1 MEDFSR
7 QMTSNLFGN
16 PHSASSSSQLSM
28 RRVDDVRLRMLQFFN
43 ADADYFDLIFVAN
56 ATAGM
61 KLVMEAFREKQE
73 GFWYGYHKDA
83 HTSLVGIR
91 EAAKAGHHCFM
102 SDEEVEDWLRARD
115 SDSAFLC
122 EDELALF
129 AYPAQSNMN
138 GRRLDLSWTGRLR
151 SSKQSKNTFSL
162 LDAAALVSTS
172 PLDLGDPS
180 QAPDFTV
187 LSFYKIFGFPDLGAL
202 IVRKESGSILQRRGY
217 FGGGTVEMVTC
228 GKENW
233 HVSKEQSLHDR
244 LEDGSLPI
252 HSIIA
257 LASGLDVLEKLHMS
271 MECIASH
278 AGLLAER
285 LYEGLSALHHWNG
298 EKVCEI
304 YKDPSSSY
312 SDRNTQGPII
322 AFNLINS
329 RNVFISN
336 SEVEKLAAVRNIQ
349 IRSGGLCNPGGIA
362 SSLGLPP
369 WSMRRNFAAGQRCTG
384 EQGIIDGKPTG
395 MLRVSL
401 GAMSNTQ
408 DVVALIDFVKEFFV
422 DEPPI
427 QGPHEQEENCIE
439 GPSFYVE
446 SLTVYPIKSC
456 GGWTVPSGLS
466 WDIKQEGLAFDREW
480 CLVHQGTRTT
490 LSQKKYPKM
499 ALLRPTID
507 LTKGLLS
514 VRFQGRIPPEISG
527 EISVPLSAD
536 PRVFAS
542 YGNSASAT
550 PTSEVCGDEITAD
563 LYASPAIANFFTALV
578 GTPCTLA
585 RFPSASP
592 GLSKRHSK
600 AHQTLITSLDINKHP
615 ILLSNESPILA
626 ISRSSV
632 NRLNEEIK
640 QRRNTGSAKAV
651 HASVFRA
658 NLVVAEDHQQQQ
670 QAIHQP
676 SMGEH
681 PYHEDRWATLY
692 IERRSDDE
700 RNHHT
705 HNNNYNIDDAIKLD
719 ILGPCRRCQMLC
731 VDQMTAEKNEE
742 PLVTLAKTRRRQGKI
757 FFGVHAALSLT
768 EEGDKGAKQSQQSNN
783 SIQVGDKLRAVV
795 HHHQHHQSS

>member
-7 QMTSNLFGN
+7 QMTSNLYGN

-28 RRVDDVRLRMLQFFN
+28 RRVEDVRLRMLHFFN
-43 ADADYFDLIFVAN
+43 ADPDYFDLVFVAN

-61 KLVMEAFREKQE
+61 KLVMEAFREQDG

-102 SDEEVEDWLRARD
+102 SDEEVEDWLRARE

-122 EDELALF
+122 ENELALF

-138 GRRLDLSWTGRLR
+138 GRRLDLSWTSRLR

-172 PLDLGDPS
+172 PLDLSDQS

-187 LSFYKIFGFPDLGAL
+187 LSFGKIFGFPDLGAL

-233 HVSKEQSLHDR
+233 HISKEQSLHDH

-257 LASGLDVLEKLHMS
+257 LDSGLDVLEKLHIS

-278 AGLLAER
+278 AGLLAKR
-285 LYEGLSALHHWNG
+285 LYEGLNALRHWNG

-304 YKDPSSSY
+304 YKDPYSSY
-312 SDRNTQGPII
+312 SDHNTQGPII

-349 IRSGGLCNPGGIA
+349 IRSGGLCNPGGVA

-384 EQGIIDGKPTG
+384 EQDIIDGKPTG
-395 MLRVSL
+395 MLRASL

-408 DVVALIDFVKEFFV
+408 DVVASIDFIEEFFV

-427 QGPHEQEENCIE
+427 QGPHEKKEHCIE

-456 GGWTVPSGLS
+456 SGWTVPSGLS

-499 ALLRPTID
+499 ALLKPTLD
-507 LTKGLLS
+507 LTNGLLR
-514 VRFQGRIPPEISG
+514 VRFQGRCPPEISG

-542 YGNSASAT
+542 YGNNASAT
-550 PTSEVCGDEITAD
+550 PTWEVCGDEITAD
-563 LYASPAIANFFTALV
+563 LYASPAFANFFTALV

-585 RFPSASP
+585 RFPSTSP
-592 GLSKRHSK
+592 GVSKRHSK
-600 AHQTLITSLDINKHP
+600 AHQTLSTSLDSNKHP

-658 NLVVAEDHQQQQ
+658 NLIIAEHHQQQQ
-670 QAIHQP
+670 TIHKP
-676 SMGEH
+676 SRREH
-681 PYHEDRWATLY
+681 PYHEDNWATLY

-700 RNHHT
+700 RNHHM
-705 HNNNYNIDDAIKLD
+705 HNNDYNINDAIKLD

-768 EEGDKGAKQSQQSNN
+768 EEGDIGAKQPQQQSNT
-783 SIQVGDKLRAVV
+783 SIQVGDKVRAVV
-795 HHHQHHQSS
+795 HQSN